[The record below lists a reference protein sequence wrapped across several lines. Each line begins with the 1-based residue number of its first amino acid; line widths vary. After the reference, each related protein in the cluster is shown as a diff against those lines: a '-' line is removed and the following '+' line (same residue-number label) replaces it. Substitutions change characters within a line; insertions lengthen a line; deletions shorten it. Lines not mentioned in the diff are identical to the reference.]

1 MAKFWIFLWKT
12 LLYKTGTHFAWTSAC
27 FAWTDIS
34 HAVTWGVPRVV
45 FCATAVSGCVEWVW
59 VLRHWPVSPQS
70 PITDP
75 AAAKPSSQQS
85 QVPPVHHCGV
95 YSCFTSSVHTVHYY
109 SVYYRSMRYLRG
121 TFRREQ
127 TGAIKVKFC
136 LQKPCLVLPVLRE
149 EALLPEEK
157 WYWTVLLSVLY

>member
-1 MAKFWIFLWKT
+1 MHRKTFRRAQKWPNSGSSFGKHFCTKQAHTLHELVLALHGLTFHTLWLEGFLGW
-12 LLYKTGTHFAWTSAC
+12 FS
-27 FAWTDIS
+27 
-34 HAVTWGVPRVV
+34 VPRLWVGAWGE
-45 FCATAVSGCVEWVW
+45 CGCW
-59 VLRHWPVSPQS
+59 RHWPASPQS
-70 PITDP
+70 PVTDP

-95 YSCFTSSVHTVHYY
+95 YSHFTSSMHSGHYY

-157 WYWTVLLSVLY
+157 